1 MVCLVRSKK
10 FIIAFLFAA
19 LAALPF
25 APSAEASGIKKD
37 KFLHFG
43 CSAFIE
49 VALAEIPPFKK
60 WTPLERL
67 LFNVAVFGAGKELYD
82 RAHGGKFD
90 WSDMAADAV
99 GAGFGEIGVR
109 YIGNQW

>member
-1 MVCLVRSKK
+1 MVWLLRSKK
-10 FIIAFLFAA
+10 MVVSLVFAA

-25 APSAEASGIKKD
+25 SSPVEASGIKKD

-60 WTPLERL
+60 WTPLERM
-67 LFNVAVFGAGKELYD
+67 LFNLAVFGAGKELYD
-82 RAHGGKFD
+82 QSHGGKFD
-90 WSDMAADAV
+90 WGDMAADAV
-99 GAGFGEIGVR
+99 GAGFGEVGVR
-109 YIGNQW
+109 YIGNRW